1 MTSISIAVA
10 APVAHTAV
18 DANPQPAAPL
28 STSNY
33 LGGAAIA
40 VTLAVM
46 LVSSLSAAGILKP
59 RAKSAHRKAA
69 HTTH

>member
-18 DANPQPAAPL
+18 DANPQPAPL
-28 STSNY
+28 SASNY
-33 LGGAAIA
+33 LESAAIA

-59 RAKSAHRKAA
+59 RTKLAHRKAV
-69 HTTH
+69 HTSH